1 MEESR
6 ARELLS
12 TFPLV
17 KTKKYN
23 IFVITSHF
31 DFKCTDGKDGSLSPR
46 AHCSIAC
53 SALKVFN

>member
-6 ARELLS
+6 TQELLS
-12 TFPLV
+12 AFPLV

-31 DFKCTDGKDGSLSPR
+31 DVICTDGKDGSLSPR
-46 AHCSIAC
+46 AHCCKAC